1 MCNYFV
7 IAVIFLHLH
16 TSKLTQMNKMNALWA
31 VLLFSLF
38 NITANAQKFL
48 TDQFKNLKARNI
60 GPAGMSGRI
69 TTIDAVVANPNIVY
83 VGAASGGVWK
93 TENSGQSWAP
103 VFDEQPIQNIG
114 AIAIQQSNPSVV
126 WVGTGEGNPR
136 NSLNLGAGI
145 YKSLDAGKTWKKMGL
160 DKTIC
165 IHRVVIDP
173 TNPNTV
179 YAAAIGNPYAE
190 HPDRGVF
197 KTTDGGETWS
207 KILYANDTTGCA
219 DLIMDPSNPNKLI
232 AAMWQFRRTPWDL
245 KSGGKGSGLFI
256 TVDGGKNW
264 KQLSKDDGLPDG
276 QLGRIGVAFSRSM
289 PSRVYAK
296 VEATKNA
303 LYKSEDG
310 GFKWAMVN
318 NDAAQISDRP
328 FYYQEIY
335 VDPKNE
341 NRIYDVHSTITFSED
356 GGKSFSTMIP
366 YSGIHPD
373 HHAWWINPEDP
384 NLIIEGNDGGIGLS
398 RDRGKNWVF
407 DEKIPVGQ
415 FYHVN
420 VDNEI
425 PYNVMGGMQ
434 DNGSW
439 LGPAYTW
446 INSGIRNYY
455 WNNIGGGDGFDAMT
469 DPEDASWVYSQSQG
483 GSVGRRNWKTGESWF
498 IKPPALDP
506 KIKLRFNWNSALA
519 QDPFDKKTIYFGS
532 QYVHKSIDKGVNWEI
547 ISPDLTAN
555 DSVQIAAYQ
564 NTGGLT
570 LDITGA
576 ETHCTILSIDP
587 SIKEKGTIWAGTD
600 DGNVQLTRD
609 GGKTWT
615 SFRGKITGMPT
626 GCWIPQIKASAYN
639 AGEAF
644 VVANDYRRGDMKPY
658 IFRTTD
664 YGKTWIRMV
673 DENKVKGYALCVQQD
688 PAEPNLIFV
697 GTENGLWISFDNGNS
712 FEQFKNGYPS
722 VSTYDFA
729 IQEREADLVIATFG
743 RAIWVLDD
751 IRPLRKAA
759 ANKGMKFI
767 KPVTVFATPDAYQA
781 QYKAA
786 TGYEWSTYG
795 LYEADNRRRGA
806 AVSFFINK
814 PKQDSAKQQVAAPAE
829 QAAAPA
835 MQEATGNRGGGGR
848 GGRGGFGQG
857 GGKRTDSATVRI
869 YSLNSADNSNKELI
883 RTLRWPVDSGFNRMY
898 WGMEEKGFRQPGS
911 PKPQPGA
918 QEPGGQDVLPG
929 TYKLVI
935 SYSGN
940 TDSAFITVKD
950 DPRLGNHNDIKLAQR
965 TMYNRLKQSADKLTT
980 AMDQLTES
988 EEVLTKMQAQ
998 LKGVEGK
1005 EVDSLRKSTTKMQDE
1020 IKSIRELIN
1029 GKTSDKQ
1036 GISRSPFE
1044 ITVMTA
1050 LQTAQQS
1057 IGSKMVAPG
1066 PQVEILIVNAEKAVK
1081 DILEKINNFY
1091 SGKWSGYR
1099 RQAEGTKVN
1108 LFKDYKAVE

>member
-1 MCNYFV
+1 MR
-7 IAVIFLHLH
+7 
-16 TSKLTQMNKMNALWA
+16 K
-31 VLLFSLF
+31 LFSLVPALF
-38 NITANAQKFL
+38 LCLFIPAQKDL
-48 TDQFKNLKARNI
+48 PAGRQVSLDQFKNLKPRNI

-69 TTIDAVVANPNIVY
+69 TSIDAVVANPNIVY

-93 TENSGQSWAP
+93 TENSGQSWTP

-114 AIAIQQSNPSVV
+114 SIAIQQSNPSVV

-136 NSLNLGAGI
+136 NSLNLGGGI
-145 YKSLDAGKTWKKMGL
+145 YKSLDAGKSWKKMGL

-197 KTTDGGETWS
+197 KTTDGGETWN

-245 KSGGKGSGLFI
+245 KSGGRGSGLFI

-264 KQLSKDDGLPDG
+264 KQLSKDDGMPDG

-296 VEATKNA
+296 IEATKNG

-310 GFKWAMVN
+310 GFKWTLVN
-318 NDAAQISDRP
+318 SDAAQITDRP

-341 NRIYDVHSTITFSED
+341 TRIYDVHSTITFSED

-373 HHAWWINPEDP
+373 HHAWWINPEDA
-384 NLIIEGNDGGIGLS
+384 NLIIEGNDGGIGIS
-398 RDRGKNWVF
+398 RDRGKIWVF

-446 INSGIRNYY
+446 TNGGIRNYY

-506 KIKLRFNWNSALA
+506 TIKLRFNWNSAIA

-532 QYVHKSIDKGVNWEI
+532 QYVHKSNDKGVTWEI
-547 ISPDLTAN
+547 ISPDLTSN
-555 DSVQIAAYQ
+555 DSIKIAAFQ

-576 ETHCTILSIDP
+576 ETHCSILSIEP
-587 SIKEKGTIWAGTD
+587 SAKEQGTIWVSTD

-615 SFRGKITGMPT
+615 SFRGKIPGMPT
-626 GCWIPQIKASAYN
+626 GCWTPQVKASVYN

-664 YGKTWIRMV
+664 YGKTWTRMI

-688 PAEPNLIFV
+688 PTEPNLIFV

-722 VSTYDFA
+722 VSTFDFA

-743 RAIWVLDD
+743 RALWVLDD
-751 IRPLRKAA
+751 IRPLRKVA
-759 ANKGMKFI
+759 ANKGMKFTN
-767 KPVTVFATPDAYQA
+767 PVTLFTSPDAIQA

-795 LYEADNRRRGA
+795 LYDAENRKRGA
-806 AVSFFINK
+806 SVSFFINK
-814 PKQDSAKQQVAAPAE
+814 PKQDTAAKQQTTPATAE
-829 QAAAPA
+829 QPVAG
-835 MQEATGNRGGGGR
+835 QQGGGNRGGGGR
-848 GGRGGFGQG
+848 GGFGGGGSGQG
-857 GGKRTDSATVRI
+857 GPGGGRRTDSAMVRI
-869 YSLNSADNSNKELI
+869 YNSNNELI
-883 RTLRWPVDSGFNRMY
+883 RTLRWSVDSGFNRNY

-911 PKPQPGA
+911 PKPLPGA
-918 QEPGGQDVLPG
+918 PEPGGFTVLPG
-929 TYKLVI
+929 TYKLVMT
-935 SYSGN
+935 YSRSS
-940 TDSAFITVKD
+940 DSTLINVKD
-950 DPRLGNHNDIKLAQR
+950 DPRLGNRNDIKLAQR
-965 TMYNRLKQSADKLTT
+965 KMYDRLKKAADKLTT
-980 AMDQLTES
+980 GMDQLTES
-988 EEVLTKMQAQ
+988 DELLTKMQTQ

-1005 EVDSLRKSTTKMQDE
+1005 EIDSLRKTTTKLQDE
-1020 IKSIRELIN
+1020 IKTIRELIN

-1036 GISRSPFE
+1036 GLSRSPFE

-1057 IGSKMVAPG
+1057 IGSKQVAPG
-1066 PQVEILIVNAEKAVK
+1066 SQVETLINNAEKAVK
-1081 DILEKINNFY
+1081 DILEKINTFY
-1091 SGKWSGYR
+1091 TVKWAAYR
-1099 RQAEGTKVN
+1099 QQVEGTKVN
-1108 LFKDYKAVE
+1108 LFKDYKKIE